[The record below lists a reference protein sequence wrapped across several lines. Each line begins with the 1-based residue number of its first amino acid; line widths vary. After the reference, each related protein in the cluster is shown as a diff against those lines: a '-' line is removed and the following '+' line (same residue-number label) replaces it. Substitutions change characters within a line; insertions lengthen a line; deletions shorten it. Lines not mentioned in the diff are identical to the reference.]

1 MSIVKRTNKAG
12 GTYYWN
18 TSTNKFSTKAAY
30 ASSVR
35 GRASSTGRTV
45 AKAAAKAVRAGNC
58 SSFGRGLKVNQS
70 SSAGR
75 GLRCKCSPLPR
86 CKRG

>member
-18 TSTNKFSTKAAY
+18 NSTNKFSTKAAY
-30 ASSVR
+30 SASVR
-35 GRASSTGRTV
+35 NRTSSTGKTV
-45 AKAAAKAVRAGNC
+45 AKAASKAIRASNC
-58 SSFGRGLKVNQS
+58 SAFGRGLKVNQS